1 MQSPRHIQNLA
12 LVGFMGTGKS
22 SVGRIVADALQFEF
36 VDTDAMIEA
45 QSNRTITEIFAQAG
59 ESVFRQLEEQ
69 VVEQLASREKLVIST
84 GGGLVM
90 NPCNLTSLQTHALVV
105 CLWASAETIWERVR
119 TQTHRPL
126 LQTPDPLGK
135 IKEMLNQRGPT
146 YRKADVLIHT
156 GLRSPREVALQV
168 IHQYNL
174 ARKSKP
180 RT

>member
-1 MQSPRHIQNLA
+1 VTQPRQIKNLA

-22 SVGRIVADALQFEF
+22 SVGRIIADALQFEF
-36 VDTDAMIEA
+36 VDTDALIET
-45 QSNRTITEIFAQAG
+45 QSGRTIPEIFAQQG
-59 ESVFRQLEEQ
+59 EKVFRQLEEQ
-69 VVEQLASREKLVIST
+69 VVAQLAPREKLVIST

-90 NPCNLTSLQTHALVV
+90 NPNNLTSLQTHALVI

-126 LQTPDPLGK
+126 LQTADPLAK
-135 IKEMLNQRGPT
+135 IKELLEQRGPT

-168 IHQYNL
+168 IHQFNL
-174 ARKSKP
+174 ARKGRRSA
-180 RT
+180 

>member
-1 MQSPRHIQNLA
+1 
-12 LVGFMGTGKS
+12 MGTGKS

-45 QSNRTITEIFAQAG
+45 QSGRTIPEIFAQAG
-59 ESVFRQLEEQ
+59 EAVFRKLEEQ
-69 VVEQLASREKLVIST
+69 TVAQLASRQKLVIST

-105 CLWASAETIWERVR
+105 CLWASAETIWERVS

-126 LQTPDPLGK
+126 LQTSDPLGK
-135 IKEMLNQRGPT
+135 IKELLEQRGPT

-180 RT
+180 RSNGM